1 MQISSNRCTHT
12 TNNACKP
19 MLMLHYNVQH
29 HFPIAHMP
37 SHILVDLGRGWFP
50 LANVI
55 FPKITVLDLLFLPL
69 AYVNGT
75 QPTDTRHGLLVHTL
89 NNGAFNCLM
98 TLATCS
104 ITTLDVWILC
114 LFLPIVGRHHLIDAC
129 LNKCHRVDSQKTL
142 LMCSC
147 LDGSFNPFDWC
158 HLTDV
163 CKTQPM

>member
-129 LNKCHRVDSQKTL
+129 MLKQMSSSRFTEDTTNVFMPWRIFQSIWLVSP
-142 LMCSC
+142 
-147 LDGSFNPFDWC
+147 NWC
-158 HLTDV
+158 
-163 CKTQPM
+163 M